1 MIKTGWAVYKAL
13 SGAYKYAITQT
24 FAIPTID
31 DAEKSKFTSNN
42 DNDGENTVDED
53 VITENGALN
62 ENKIEEMLG
71 NPDAYYQ
78 IKPKLN
84 PPSPHL
90 NIKYQ
95 Q

>member
-42 DNDGENTVDED
+42 DGENTVDED

-71 NPDAYYQ
+71 NPDEKTFED
-78 IKPKLN
+78 IFNLGKLTG
-84 PPSPHL
+84 
-90 NIKYQ
+90 
-95 Q
+95 

>member
-71 NPDAYYQ
+71 NPDEKTFED
-78 IKPKLN
+78 IFNLGKLTG
-84 PPSPHL
+84 
-90 NIKYQ
+90 
-95 Q
+95 

>member
-1 MIKTGWAVYKAL
+1 MINTGWAVYKAL

-71 NPDAYYQ
+71 NPDEKTFED
-78 IKPKLN
+78 IFNLGKLTG
-84 PPSPHL
+84 
-90 NIKYQ
+90 
-95 Q
+95 